1 MKKINLVGVAAIVVI
16 FFASCSKD
24 YTCTC
29 AKKDASGASLPSVS
43 FTIKDTNKGAKQ
55 QCPNIGDIPA
65 GETWDCTLK

>member
-43 FTIKDTNKGAKQ
+43 FAIKATNKHAKL
-55 QCPNIGDIPA
+55 QCPNTGDIPA